1 MAAIPDQYRETIVTP
16 SQSRNIEAIWSYVAS
31 KRSTTTIL
39 PDGRCDIILRFN
51 VDGLGSIKPIITGPA
66 TRPYTVSVSP
76 DEAWVGVRLRPD
88 QGASIWKSDIKSAQ
102 NNVLRGACAIDKVPM
117 LATVLRTAHNISSV
131 KAALVE
137 IPILAKPKNSNNK
150 VVQAIEHIHT
160 TGGRLRVSALAN
172 FLSCSTRQLNRVFRT
187 SVGITVKSYCSLVQ
201 FHRTLRLIENEN
213 LSLSEITFEA
223 GYTDQAHMARTVKKY
238 SGFAPSELPFDLTK
252 PNLFS

>member
-16 SQSRNIEAIWSYVAS
+16 KQSRNIEAIWSYVAS
-31 KRSTTTIL
+31 KSGTTTIL

-51 VDGLGSIKPIITGPA
+51 VDGLGSIIPIVTGPA
-66 TRPYTVSVSP
+66 THPYAVSVSS
-76 DEAWVGVRLRPD
+76 DEAWVGIRLRPD
-88 QGASIWKSDIKSAQ
+88 QGASIWESDIKFAQ
-102 NNVLRGACAIDKVPM
+102 NKVLRGACAIDKVPM
-117 LATVLRTAHNISSV
+117 LASVIRAARNIPSV

-137 IPILAKPKNSNNK
+137 IPILAKPKVSNIK

-172 FLSCSTRQLNRVFRT
+172 FLSCSTRQLNRVFHT
-187 SVGITVKSYCSLVQ
+187 SVGITAKSYCSLVQ

-213 LSLSEITFEA
+213 LSLSETAFEA
-223 GYTDQAHMARTVKKY
+223 GYADQAHMARTVKKF